1 MLLAAPIC
9 LPDGRCRSGLFRR
22 TAPYQQEKAGTNACH
37 RDEFMPERK
46 SGKRT
51 VKRKQADSPPSKR
64 RSASKD
70 RKQFERFL
78 EAARLH
84 GVASDAETLFDAILH
99 RLLRPHHHS
108 SRASGPLA
116 LGK

>member
-1 MLLAAPIC
+1 MLLLAPTC

-22 TAPYQQEKAGTNACH
+22 TAPYHQEKAGTNACH

-46 SGKRT
+46 SGNRT
-51 VKRKQADSPPSKR
+51 VKRKHADSPPSKR

-84 GVASDAETLFDAILH
+84 GVASDAETLFDAILR
-99 RLLRPHHHS
+99 RLLRPHRHS
-108 SRASGPLA
+108 NRAAGPLA

>member
-1 MLLAAPIC
+1 
-9 LPDGRCRSGLFRR
+9 
-22 TAPYQQEKAGTNACH
+22 
-37 RDEFMPERK
+37 MPERK

-99 RLLRPHHHS
+99 RLLLRPHRHS

>member
-1 MLLAAPIC
+1 
-9 LPDGRCRSGLFRR
+9 
-22 TAPYQQEKAGTNACH
+22 
-37 RDEFMPERK
+37 MPERK

-51 VKRKQADSPPSKR
+51 VKRKQADSPASKR
-64 RSASKD
+64 KSANKD

-84 GVASDAETLFDAILH
+84 GVASDAETLFDALLH
-99 RLLRPHHHS
+99 RLLRPHRHLN
-108 SRASGPLA
+108 RADGPLA